1 MRKPP
6 LLAALG
12 LAAALAAAPLVRGE
26 SAYSSLVGLAAAP
39 DDAHAEEGRLPEGLD
54 GPLARSGSAAPA
66 PAPRSVTPAGQD
78 RPVTSAA
85 VPPRESAELRDAVR
99 DEDPRAVA
107 GTSSHRS
114 PAWVKVVAF
123 LLPSTRPGIP
133 ELKAS
138 TSPYAG
144 ARPVRRSPSS
154 YMPHET
160 EEGVRRGMADML
172 AIMSADADTPA
183 PSPRR

>member
-1 MRKPP
+1 MRKP

-26 SAYSSLVGLAAAP
+26 SAYSSLVGLAASP
-39 DDAHAEEGRLPEGLD
+39 DDGHAEEGRLPESLD
-54 GPLARSGSAAPA
+54 RPLPRSAPAA
-66 PAPRSVTPAGQD
+66 PAPRSVAPAVE
-78 RPVTSAA
+78 RPVSAA
-85 VPPRESAELRDAVR
+85 AAPLRESAELRDAVR
-99 DEDPRAVA
+99 EEDSRAVS
-107 GTSSHRS
+107 GTSAHRS

-138 TSPYAG
+138 TSPFAG
-144 ARPVRRSPSS
+144 ARPMRRSPSP

-172 AIMSADADTPA
+172 AIMSAGAEPPA
-183 PSPRR
+183 PGAR

>member
-26 SAYSSLVGLAAAP
+26 SAYSSLVGLAASP

-54 GPLARSGSAAPA
+54 RPLARAAAAPA
-66 PAPRSVTPAGQD
+66 PAPRSVAPAAE

-85 VPPRESAELRDAVR
+85 APLRETAELRDAVR
-99 DEDPRAVA
+99 DEDPRAVS
-107 GTSSHRS
+107 GTSSQRT
-114 PAWVKVVAF
+114 PAWVKVVGF

-138 TSPYAG
+138 TSPFAG
-144 ARPVRRSPSS
+144 ARPVRRSPP
-154 YMPHET
+154 YVPHET
-160 EEGVRRGMADML
+160 EEGVRRGMAEMM
-172 AIMSADADTPA
+172 AIMSAGAEPPA
-183 PSPRR
+183 PSAR